1 MKTTTNLGFK
11 KPEAS
16 DYISP
21 DAFNANMDALDE
33 LLPKKADL
41 DDGGKIPSS
50 QIPSAATESFLSK
63 SSTKDTL
70 VDTDGFVLVDS
81 EASGATK
88 RILWSKI
95 KAALSSVFAAKS
107 HTHVK
112 ANITD
117 FPSTMPPSSHT
128 QAASTITT
136 GTFASTATYAKTGTD
151 YTTYRIRNIAA
162 NTAAMTAGSSSLA
175 SGNLYLQYE

>member
-1 MKTTTNLGFK
+1 M
-11 KPEAS
+11 AV
-16 DYISP
+16 ISP
-21 DAFNANMDALDE
+21 YDE
-33 LLPKKADL
+33 LTPE
-41 DDGGKIPSS
+41 G
-50 QIPSAATESFLSK
+50 
-63 SSTKDTL
+63 
-70 VDTDGFVLVDS
+70 
-81 EASGATK
+81 
-88 RILWSKI
+88 
-95 KAALSSVFAAKS
+95 
-107 HTHVK
+107 
-112 ANITD
+112 ITD